1 MLYGVEKGELGW
13 VGSFSLMDDPPPP
26 PFFSPWEWLEV
37 LGGIDLK
44 RAQELLVKGRPFY
57 G

>member
-13 VGSFSLMDDPPPP
+13 VGSFSLMDDPPP